1 MDNDVYQVV
10 TENIVPVEIVI
21 QSKADI
27 GYRTARVWTSNGS
40 PHKVCRPK
48 SREAYMRIVLNIA
61 DIIKSEGPP

>member
-10 TENIVPVEIVI
+10 TENVVPVKIII

-27 GYRTARVWTSNGS
+27 GYRTTRDWTSNSS
-40 PHKVCRPK
+40 PDKVCWPK
-48 SREAYMRIVLNIA
+48 SSEAYMRIVLNIT